1 MSRLLYNSDPL
12 TGTQHY
18 VQYDS
23 GEDALHYTSEQ
34 EVGPLLE
41 INRAMYNDAPRRWS
55 ELEHVAHLP
64 NIIVLKLMQ
73 EGIWG
78 DSQRLKKFLND
89 YDFRSLRTRPGNL

>member
-23 GEDALHYTSEQ
+23 GEDAIHWTSEQ
-34 EVGPLLE
+34 DVGPLLE

-64 NIIVLKLMQ
+64 NIIVLKLMR